1 MVQIALE
8 KVNIMKLAS
17 PLTTRKLTKQHEY
30 VFGKKYGK
38 KGDSSASQQKF
49 AQKNVYEESLEFI

>member
-1 MVQIALE
+1 
-8 KVNIMKLAS
+8 MKLAS

-49 AQKNVYEESLEFI
+49 VQKNVYEESLEFI